1 MTRWSGFLLP
11 TGNMFT
17 FTCIL
22 EKNTMSNKNLP
33 PVNVPKDELK
43 AIIAYDKERFSKN
56 LTPLRAVRLKC
67 LDCCGDSSKEVE
79 ACSAVSCPLW
89 WYRKSPSSLDATAD
103 RKQSKYPTA
112 AQAIKAMCKEC
123 CGEDL
128 KGCAMDEYS
137 WCPLLQYKKQKAAK
151 RPVLSEAE
159 RARRSER
166 MKAVLARK
174 AS

>member
-1 MTRWSGFLLP
+1 
-11 TGNMFT
+11 
-17 FTCIL
+17 
-22 EKNTMSNKNLP
+22 MSNKNLP
-33 PVNVPKDELK
+33 PINVPKDELK
-43 AIIAYDKERFSKN
+43 VIITHDKERFSKGH

-89 WYRKSPSSLDATAD
+89 WYRKSPSSLDAPKA

-128 KGCAMDEYS
+128 KGCDMDEYS

>member
-33 PVNVPKDELK
+33 PINIPKDELK
-43 AIIAYDKERFSKN
+43 VIITHDKERFSKGH

-89 WYRKSPSSLDATAD
+89 WYRKSPSSLDA
-103 RKQSKYPTA
+103 PE
-112 AQAIKAMCKEC
+112 AIKISY
-123 CGEDL
+123 
-128 KGCAMDEYS
+128 GCSGHQSDVQGMLRGRSQGLRHGRIQLVPPA
-137 WCPLLQYKKQKAAK
+137 PIQ
-151 RPVLSEAE
+151 EAE
-159 RARRSER
+159 GSQTPCSQRGRTRAT
-166 MKAVLARK
+166 V
-174 AS
+174 

>member
-1 MTRWSGFLLP
+1 M
-11 TGNMFT
+11 
-17 FTCIL
+17 L
-22 EKNTMSNKNLP
+22 EKNSMSNKNLP
-33 PVNVPKDELK
+33 PVNVPKDEL
-43 AIIAYDKERFSKN
+43 
-56 LTPLRAVRLKC
+56 
-67 LDCCGDSSKEVE
+67 
-79 ACSAVSCPLW
+79 
-89 WYRKSPSSLDATAD
+89 
-103 RKQSKYPTA
+103 
-112 AQAIKAMCKEC
+112 KAMCKEC